1 MSNRCDLLQISLDK
15 ERSSSKK
22 CRNSLVHDTVT
33 LHKAEAGLGQGGR
46 VKGTT
51 ARSRVRLF
59 DLRDRKPV
67 GVRRLLLLERAL
79 EGVHHV
85 ADPEGADGVAADR
98 VPRRR
103 EYGVHESVRLASV
116 VPLNNLTCGL

>member
-1 MSNRCDLLQISLDK
+1 M
-15 ERSSSKK
+15 
-22 CRNSLVHDTVT
+22 T

-46 VKGTT
+46 VEGTAT
-51 ARSRVRLF
+51 RSRIRLL
-59 DLRDRKPV
+59 DLWDRKPV

-103 EYGVHESVRLASV
+103 EDGVHETVRLTSV
-116 VPLNNLTCGL
+116 ITFHNLTCGL